1 MKINLLNGKGDKM
14 KKMRKTRILK
24 LIMKQLGVKKGEHF
38 QFADQREEFVEYY
51 FTNEAM
57 IRIDTETGET
67 KESRTTLNYLLSDN
81 CKIIRVIPTNAHLL

>member
-1 MKINLLNGKGDKM
+1 M

-24 LIMKQLGVKKGEHF
+24 LIMKQLDVKKGEHF

-51 FTNEAM
+51 FTDEAM
-57 IRIDTETGET
+57 MRVDTETGEV

-81 CKIIRVIPTNAHLL
+81 CKIVRAVPANARLL

>member
-14 KKMRKTRILK
+14 KQMRKTRILK

-51 FTNEAM
+51 FTDEAM

>member
-1 MKINLLNGKGDKM
+1 M

-51 FTNEAM
+51 FTDEAM
-57 IRIDTETGET
+57 IRIDMSEYME
-67 KESRTTLNYLLSDN
+67 KSQELL
-81 CKIIRVIPTNAHLL
+81 

>member
-1 MKINLLNGKGDKM
+1 M

-51 FTNEAM
+51 FTDDTM
-57 IRIDTETGET
+57 MRVDTETGEI

-81 CKIIRVIPTNAHLL
+81 CKIVRVIPVNTHLL

>member
-1 MKINLLNGKGDKM
+1 M

-38 QFADQREEFVEYY
+38 QFADQREEFIEYY
-51 FTNEAM
+51 FTDEAM
-57 IRIDTETGET
+57 MRVDTETEEV

-81 CKIIRVIPTNAHLL
+81 CKIVRVVPWSARPL

>member
-1 MKINLLNGKGDKM
+1 M

-24 LIMKQLGVKKGEHF
+24 LIMKQLSVKNGEHF

-51 FTNEAM
+51 FTDEAM
-57 IRIDTETGET
+57 MRVDTKTGEV

-81 CKIIRVIPTNAHLL
+81 CKIIRVIPTNARLL

>member
-1 MKINLLNGKGDKM
+1 M

-51 FTNEAM
+51 FTDEAM

>member
-1 MKINLLNGKGDKM
+1 M

-38 QFADQREEFVEYY
+38 QFSDQREEFVEYY
-51 FTNEAM
+51 FTDEGM
-57 IRIDTETGET
+57 MRVDTETGEV

-81 CKIIRVIPTNAHLL
+81 CKIIRVIPLTARSL

>member
-1 MKINLLNGKGDKM
+1 M

-51 FTNEAM
+51 FTDEAM
-57 IRIDTETGET
+57 MRVDTKTGEV

-81 CKIIRVIPTNAHLL
+81 CKIVRVVPANARLL

>member
-1 MKINLLNGKGDKM
+1 M

-51 FTNEAM
+51 FTDDTM
-57 IRIDTETGET
+57 MRVDTETGEI

-81 CKIIRVIPTNAHLL
+81 CKIIRVIPVNAHLL

>member
-1 MKINLLNGKGDKM
+1 
-14 KKMRKTRILK
+14 MRKTRILK

-51 FTNEAM
+51 CTDEAM
-57 IRIDTETGET
+57 MRVDTETGEV

-81 CKIIRVIPTNAHLL
+81 CKIVRVVPWNARPL

>member
-1 MKINLLNGKGDKM
+1 MKVNLLNGKGDKM

-51 FTNEAM
+51 FTDEAM